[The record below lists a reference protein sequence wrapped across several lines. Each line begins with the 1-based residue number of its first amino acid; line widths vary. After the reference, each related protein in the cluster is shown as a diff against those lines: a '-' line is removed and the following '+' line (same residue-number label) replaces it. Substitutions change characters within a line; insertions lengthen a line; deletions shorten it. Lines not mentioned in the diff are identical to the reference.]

1 MEENK
6 EVKEAAKELEY
17 LTGDE
22 AIRRKAF
29 LREKAI
35 KDYVTNMEG
44 AKEEGIKQGKK
55 EGRKEGEKNAKIEM
69 AKKML
74 AEKIPIETI
83 IKITNLKKEEIEKL
97 KKIDKNM

>member
-1 MEENK
+1 MGENK
-6 EVKEAAKELEY
+6 EVKEAAKELKY

-55 EGRKEGEKNAKIEM
+55 EGEKNEKIEM

-83 IKITNLKKEEIEKL
+83 IKITNLKKEEIENL
-97 KKIDKNM
+97 KKEIK

>member
-6 EVKEAAKELEY
+6 KIKEASNELEY

-35 KDYVTNMEG
+35 KDYVTNIEG
-44 AKEEGIKQGKK
+44 AREEGKIEGKK
-55 EGRKEGEKNAKIEM
+55 EEKISI
-69 AKKML
+69 AKKL
-74 AEKIPIETI
+74 LKENLEIRTI
-83 IKITNLKKEEIEKL
+83 AIATGLTEEQIKELTK
-97 KKIDKNM
+97 DK

>member
-6 EVKEAAKELEY
+6 KVKEASNELEY

-44 AKEEGIKQGKK
+44 AREEGEEKGIKKGIIKGREEEKINIAKK
-55 EGRKEGEKNAKIEM
+55 LIEENVEIKTIAIATGLTEEQIEELKDRKE
-69 AKKML
+69 
-74 AEKIPIETI
+74 
-83 IKITNLKKEEIEKL
+83 
-97 KKIDKNM
+97 

>member
-6 EVKEAAKELEY
+6 KIKEASNELEY

-35 KDYVTNMEG
+35 KDYVTNIEG
-44 AKEEGIKQGKK
+44 ARE
-55 EGRKEGEKNAKIEM
+55 EGEKRKELEMTKRMIE
-69 AKKML
+69 KG
-74 AEKIPIETI
+74 IPIKTI
-83 IKITNLKKEEIEKL
+83 MELTGLTEEQIKELTK
-97 KKIDKNM
+97 DK